1 MVDLSGRQFGNIL
14 IVKLSAIGDVTMA
27 TPFPRGLKMLY
38 PEARIDWLVEPLSA
52 DVLRGNPFIN
62 EVIVWERCHSMRVK
76 GLKGAWGLV
85 RDLRELAGRIQGR
98 YDLAIDLQGLA
109 RSGLAVRASGAA
121 VRLGKKDSREG
132 SGWFLTHKADL
143 EAPFYRASEQ
153 YIGILRRLGLSKPP
167 QSMEIYPDADN
178 VAKADAL
185 LASAGVSSEY
195 AVLTPATTRPY
206 KHWSDEAFA
215 QTIVLLERELGLTSV
230 LLGSPKDRE
239 MANRIMAMSGESG
252 AVSLAGETTL
262 RDAAEIIRRA
272 RLLVGVDTGLMHF
285 GIAMG
290 TPTIAVFGPTTAQR
304 LRDEPNTR
312 VLQRAGPRR
321 TDNTINRKQWWDDRS
336 IDQNTPEDVIRV
348 ACELLGK
355 GATKT
360 A

>member
-62 EVIVWERCHSMRVK
+62 EVIVWERRHSMRVK

-85 RDLRELAGRIQGR
+85 RDLRELAGRIKGR
-98 YDLAIDLQGLA
+98 YDLVIDLQGLA
-109 RSGLAVRASGAA
+109 RSGLAVRVSGAP

-132 SGWFLTHKADL
+132 SGWFLTHKADVK
-143 EAPFYRASEQ
+143 APFYRASEQ
-153 YIGILRRLGLSKPP
+153 YIGILRHFGLSEPP

-178 VAKADAL
+178 VAKADTL
-185 LASAGVSSEY
+185 LAFASVLSEY

-206 KHWSDEAFA
+206 KHWSEEAFA

-239 MANRIMAMSGESG
+239 MANRIMAKVGESG

-321 TDNTINRKQWWDDRS
+321 TDNIINRKQWWDDRS

-355 GATKT
+355 GAAKT
-360 A
+360 G

>member
-1 MVDLSGRQFGNIL
+1 MVSDTQ
-14 IVKLSAIGDVTMA
+14 
-27 TPFPRGLKMLY
+27 
-38 PEARIDWLVEPLSA
+38 A
-52 DVLRGNPFIN
+52 DV
-62 EVIVWERCHSMRVK
+62 
-76 GLKGAWGLV
+76 
-85 RDLRELAGRIQGR
+85 
-98 YDLAIDLQGLA
+98 
-109 RSGLAVRASGAA
+109 
-121 VRLGKKDSREG
+121 
-132 SGWFLTHKADL
+132 

-290 TPTIAVFGPTTAQR
+290 TPTIAIFGPTTAQR

-312 VLQRAGPRR
+312 SSAGWSARL
-321 TDNTINRKQWWDDRS
+321 DNTINRKQCGTTGPL
-336 IDQNTPEDVIRV
+336 IKH
-348 ACELLGK
+348 AGGCHHGCL
-355 GATKT
+355 
-360 A
+360 